1 MRFLKRLALALLL
14 LAALALLVS
23 FFLPQQVFV
32 ARATLVETSA
42 DRIFPYVNNLKKFNE
57 WSPWAAIDPNTQ
69 FVFSGP
75 DQGVGAKMRWTS
87 ENPNV
92 GSGSLEIV
100 ESVRDKLVRTGLDFG
115 DQGEATASF
124 KLEPKRDGTQ
134 VVWSFESD
142 LGNNP
147 IMRWMGLLFDR
158 WIGAE
163 YEKGL
168 LRLKAVAERS

>member
-1 MRFLKRLALALLL
+1 MRLLKRLALAVLL
-14 LAALALLVS
+14 LAALAVLVS

-32 ARATLVETSA
+32 ARAALIETSA
-42 DRIFPYVNNLKKFNE
+42 DRIFPFVNNLKKFNE
-57 WSPWAAIDPNTQ
+57 WSPWAAIDPKTQ

-75 DQGVGAKMRWTS
+75 EQGVGAKMQWTS
-87 ENPNV
+87 QNPNV
-92 GSGSLEIV
+92 GSGRQEIV
-100 ESVRDKLVRTGLDFG
+100 ESVRDRSVKTELDFG
-115 DQGEATASF
+115 DEGRAMASF

-134 VVWSFESD
+134 VVWGFETD

-147 IMRWMGLLFDR
+147 LMRWMGLLFDR

-168 LRLKAVAERS
+168 LRLKAVAEKS